1 MEKNEKLLRYS
12 MQLAY
17 LHTLLSAK
25 LITESEYSRIKKK
38 LQKDYKVPSDILAD
52 FESRDVRWGKGG
64 EADGKSRC
72 NQGSGICD

>member
-38 LQKDYKVPSDILAD
+38 LQKDYKVQSDILAD
-52 FESRDVRWGKGG
+52 FESRDVR
-64 EADGKSRC
+64 
-72 NQGSGICD
+72 

>member
-38 LQKDYKVPSDILAD
+38 LQKDYKVLSDILAD
-52 FESRDVRWGKGG
+52 FESRDVR
-64 EADGKSRC
+64 
-72 NQGSGICD
+72 

>member
-25 LITESEYSRIKKK
+25 LITESEYSLIKKK

-52 FESRDVRWGKGG
+52 FESRDVR
-64 EADGKSRC
+64 
-72 NQGSGICD
+72 

>member
-17 LHTLLSAK
+17 LHMLLSAK

-38 LQKDYKVPSDILAD
+38 LQKDYKVPPDILAD
-52 FESRDVRWGKGG
+52 FESRDVR
-64 EADGKSRC
+64 
-72 NQGSGICD
+72 

>member
-38 LQKDYKVPSDILAD
+38 LQKDYK
-52 FESRDVRWGKGG
+52 GG

>member
-1 MEKNEKLLRYS
+1 

-38 LQKDYKVPSDILAD
+38 LQKDYNVLSDILAD
-52 FESRDVRWGKGG
+52 FESRDVR
-64 EADGKSRC
+64 
-72 NQGSGICD
+72 

>member
-1 MEKNEKLLRYS
+1 MEKNDKLIRYS

-38 LQKDYKVPSDILAD
+38 LQKDYNVLSDILAD
-52 FESRDVRWGKGG
+52 FESRDVR
-64 EADGKSRC
+64 
-72 NQGSGICD
+72 

>member
-1 MEKNEKLLRYS
+1 MEKNDKLIRYS

-25 LITESEYSRIKKK
+25 LITESEYYRIKKK

-52 FESRDVRWGKGG
+52 FESRDVR
-64 EADGKSRC
+64 
-72 NQGSGICD
+72 

>member
-38 LQKDYKVPSDILAD
+38 LQKDYKVWSGTPSTITYGLNLP
-52 FESRDVRWGKGG
+52 VT
-64 EADGKSRC
+64 
-72 NQGSGICD
+72 

>member
-1 MEKNEKLLRYS
+1 MEKNDRLIRYS

-25 LITESEYSRIKKK
+25 LITESEYSRIEKK

-52 FESRDVRWGKGG
+52 FESRDVR
-64 EADGKSRC
+64 
-72 NQGSGICD
+72 

>member
-1 MEKNEKLLRYS
+1 MEKNDRLIRYS

-38 LQKDYKVPSDILAD
+38 LQKDYNVLSDILAG
-52 FESRDVRWGKGG
+52 FESRDVR
-64 EADGKSRC
+64 
-72 NQGSGICD
+72 

>member
-38 LQKDYKVPSDILAD
+38 LQKDYKEPSDILAD
-52 FESRDVRWGKGG
+52 FESCDVR
-64 EADGKSRC
+64 
-72 NQGSGICD
+72 

>member
-1 MEKNEKLLRYS
+1 MEKNDRLIRYS

-38 LQKDYKVPSDILAD
+38 LQKDYNVLSDILAD
-52 FESRDVRWGKGG
+52 FESRDVR
-64 EADGKSRC
+64 
-72 NQGSGICD
+72 

>member
-25 LITESEYSRIKKK
+25 LITESENSRIKKK
-38 LQKDYKVPSDILAD
+38 LQKDYKVASDILAD
-52 FESRDVRWGKGG
+52 FESRDVRQPMKH
-64 EADGKSRC
+64 SR
-72 NQGSGICD
+72 

>member
-52 FESRDVRWGKGG
+52 FEK
-64 EADGKSRC
+64 
-72 NQGSGICD
+72 